1 MRMKD
6 GLAYNLNNAPST
18 ESTKKTQHKK
28 YLTQPKLEK
37 LLKEIQDFEWL
48 GSEIKVP
55 GYPKRK
61 WDMKFKYNS
70 NIFIVEYDG
79 DEHYRNSLKI
89 KVDHEK
95 DKTARDLG
103 YIVVR
108 IPYWIQMDS
117 EMLTHYFGINK
128 EVKRNFQHG
137 FITTRL
143 FPASFCEKGIER
155 FQNELDNLPKSVK
168 EEVMQSLR
176 AKIDKHGRE
185 YVLPQSLYGIE
196 AFRKK

>member
-1 MRMKD
+1 MGTMRMKD

-103 YIVVR
+103 LYCGKNSIL
-108 IPYWIQMDS
+108 DS
-117 EMLTHYFGINK
+117 DGFRNVNTLFWNK
-128 EVKRNFQHG
+128 
-137 FITTRL
+137 
-143 FPASFCEKGIER
+143 
-155 FQNELDNLPKSVK
+155 
-168 EEVMQSLR
+168 
-176 AKIDKHGRE
+176 
-185 YVLPQSLYGIE
+185 
-196 AFRKK
+196 